1 MAHFA
6 KIDSSNVVTE
16 VVVVNN
22 AVITN
27 ESNQEVE
34 QLGIDFMTQ
43 LYGAGTYKQTSY
55 NSNMRKNMAVKG
67 GTYDAGR
74 DAFINP
80 KPFDSWVLDESTC
93 RWKPPVDHP
102 ADSEAIGGN
111 VLYQWDESS
120 TSWKIST

>member
-43 LYGAGTYKQTSY
+43 LYGDGTYKQTSY

-93 RWKPPVDHP
+93 KWKPPIDNP
-102 ADSEAIGGN
+102 ADSEANGGN

-120 TSWKIST
+120 TSWKTST

>member
-93 RWKPPVDHP
+93 RWKPPIDHP
-102 ADSEAIGGN
+102 SDSEAIGGN

-120 TSWKIST
+120 TSWKTST

>member
-34 QLGIDFMTQ
+34 QLGIDFCTQ

-67 GTYDAGR
+67 GTYDTTR
-74 DAFINP
+74 DAFLNQ
-80 KPFDSWVLDESTC
+80 KPFASWVLDESTC
-93 RWKPPVDHP
+93 RWKPPVDNP
-102 ADSEAIGGN
+102 SDSEAVGGN

-120 TSWKIST
+120 TNWKIST

>member
-1 MAHFA
+1 M
-6 KIDSSNVVTE
+6 TE

-34 QLGIDFMTQ
+34 QLGIDFCTQ

-67 GTYDAGR
+67 GTYDTTR
-74 DAFINP
+74 DAFLNP
-80 KPFDSWVLDESTC
+80 KPFASWVLDESTC
-93 RWKPPVDHP
+93 RWITPVDNP
-102 ADSEAIGGN
+102 SDSEAYGGN

-120 TSWKIST
+120 TNWKIST

>member
-34 QLGIDFMTQ
+34 QLGIDFCTQ
-43 LYGAGTYKQTSY
+43 LYGAGTYKHTSY
-55 NSNMRKNMAVKG
+55 NSNMRKNMATIG
-67 GTYDAGR
+67 STYDSTR
-74 DAFINP
+74 DAFIRP
-80 KPFDSWVLDESTC
+80 KRYTSWILDESTC
-93 RWKPPVDHP
+93 RWKPPVDEP
-102 ADSEAIGGN
+102 SDSETKGGN

-120 TSWKIST
+120 TNWKIST

>member
-93 RWKPPVDHP
+93 KWKPPIDNP
-102 ADSEAIGGN
+102 ADSEANGGN

-120 TSWKIST
+120 TSWKTST